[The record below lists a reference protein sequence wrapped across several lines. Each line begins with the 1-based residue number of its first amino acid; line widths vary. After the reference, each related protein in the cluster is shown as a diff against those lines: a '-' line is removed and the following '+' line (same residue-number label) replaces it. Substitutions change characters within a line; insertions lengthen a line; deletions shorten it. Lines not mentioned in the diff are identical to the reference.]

1 MMARRTREAGRGPF
15 ESFKVLFRQ
24 QHVLAV
30 IGQQHSLAADEQAG
44 VVPLRDSAGFPNLRF
59 VLTLMPGELYWR
71 QCAARAVLVCRA
83 HGSGR
88 DLRMRRGAA
97 RPAGGGRAPFE
108 RPERESVPVGGGGG
122 PLASTVSCA
131 CSLSAQKGR
140 SFQWLPRSLIVPLPK
155 SHQRYHFG
163 PEK

>member
-30 IGQQHSLAADEQAG
+30 IGQQPSLAADEQAA
-44 VVPLRDSAGFPNLRF
+44 VVPLRAGAGCPTLRF
-59 VLTLMPGELYWR
+59 VLTLMPGELDWR

-88 DLRMRRGAA
+88 DLRMRRGT
-97 RPAGGGRAPFE
+97 AGLDGERRLQFE
-108 RPERESVPVGGGGG
+108 RPER
-122 PLASTVSCA
+122 
-131 CSLSAQKGR
+131 
-140 SFQWLPRSLIVPLPK
+140 
-155 SHQRYHFG
+155 
-163 PEK
+163 

>member
-15 ESFKVLFRQ
+15 ESFTVLFRQ

-44 VVPLRDSAGFPNLRF
+44 VVPLRDAAGCPNLRF

-88 DLRMRRGAA
+88 DLRMRRGTAGLDGER
-97 RPAGGGRAPFE
+97 RP
-108 RPERESVPVGGGGG
+108 PVEG
-122 PLASTVSCA
+122 PG
-131 CSLSAQKGR
+131 QG
-140 SFQWLPRSLIVPLPK
+140 
-155 SHQRYHFG
+155 
-163 PEK
+163 